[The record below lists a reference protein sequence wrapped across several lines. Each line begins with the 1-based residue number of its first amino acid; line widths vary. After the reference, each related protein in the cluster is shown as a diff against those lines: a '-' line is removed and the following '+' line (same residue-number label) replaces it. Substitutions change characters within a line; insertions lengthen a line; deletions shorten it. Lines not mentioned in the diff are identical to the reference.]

1 MSVTV
6 KLSPRSKTAVTVAVM
21 LAAIMQMLDTTIANV
36 ALPHMQGSLSATQ
49 DQLAW
54 VLTSYIVAAAIMTLP
69 IGWLSGRFGRK
80 NVFVI
85 STVGF
90 TLASLLCGIATSL
103 NEMIA
108 FRILQGLF
116 GASMVPLSQAIMLD
130 INPKESHGRAMA
142 LWAVSVMIG
151 PILGPTLG
159 GFLTEYY
166 SWRWVFYINLPFG
179 AVVLF
184 IVLTLMPETERE
196 DRRFDALGF
205 FALATFIACIQ
216 LILDR
221 GHQLDWLDSMEIQ
234 LYCALVLS
242 ALWVYV
248 IHTKTTTNPFLTGAI
263 FNDRNFLTSLIF
275 MFFIGLIL
283 LATMALLPTYL
294 QNIMGFPIF
303 DVGNILAP
311 RGFGTMIS
319 MFILGKVADRFDPR
333 GLVLFGLLLTAYSLA
348 LMCEFNTFVP
358 ARIIVITGI
367 MQGFG
372 LGFVFMP
379 LSTLAYLTLDAKYR
393 AEAAG
398 LFSLVRNLGSSIG
411 VSIAFSL
418 FARNLQTQ
426 HAYLSENITPYS
438 MAIGIQQ
445 LPQVLNNE
453 ATAAL
458 MLLDAEI
465 NRQAATIAYLN
476 DFKLMMWVVLAML
489 PMVLLLRRPPTTS
502 DNSVQA

>member
-1 MSVTV
+1 
-6 KLSPRSKTAVTVAVM
+6 
-21 LAAIMQMLDTTIANV
+21 
-36 ALPHMQGSLSATQ
+36 
-49 DQLAW
+49 
-54 VLTSYIVAAAIMTLP
+54 
-69 IGWLSGRFGRK
+69 
-80 NVFVI
+80 
-85 STVGF
+85 
-90 TLASLLCGIATSL
+90 
-103 NEMIA
+103 
-108 FRILQGLF
+108 
-116 GASMVPLSQAIMLD
+116 
-130 INPKESHGRAMA
+130 MA